1 MPSEL
6 PPPSATPNS
15 ASLPNTTL
23 RPDPERDEAS
33 DERRGVW
40 KSRDVARGA
49 LVVLGVWLAL
59 QLLWSANALVFV
71 VFLGVLFGVATAT
84 GVDVLERRGI
94 RRGIGSAIIV
104 FGSVGL
110 LGLTF
115 SMLAPTLVVQ
125 ARELQTALPEA
136 MGKAQELINKREFG
150 FLDPFL
156 RTPESDSAA
165 ATDSAAAKDSA
176 DSARTA
182 KAAPRPRPVAP
193 PTPKLDSQTLEAVQQ
208 ISRAIDDSLQARN
221 PRARSVDSGLFLPGR
236 PVLPSAQTGDSTA
249 SAPTASVLSEVS
261 PEQAA
266 AEALE
271 ARTRFLRDSL
281 RRVMQENV
289 AAAERRARQEIL
301 ESDAISGPRGPTR
314 GELLTRRMT
323 SGLAGSSGQLF
334 SLVTGTIVALG
345 SLVMVM
351 FLAIY
356 IGAEPKLYVR
366 WILSVVPAEHR
377 GHVGAVFEGIAMVLR
392 KWLVTQLVAMIV
404 IGVGST
410 VALLV
415 LDVRAPFA
423 LGFIAGLLEFVPT
436 VGPILAAIPAVAMGF
451 IDSPQKALA
460 VLITYWGI
468 QFVENNLLIPALMR
482 GEMDLPPAITLIA
495 QALMAVLFGFLG
507 LMVAVP
513 LTAAVLVPLRM
524 YATTQD
530 VRQRALLR
538 AQIEERD
545 TMAQDAA
552 MKST

>member
-6 PPPSATPNS
+6 PPPPATPNS
-15 ASLPNTTL
+15 ASPPAPSIL
-23 RPDPERDEAS
+23 PDPASEDAS

-40 KSRDVARGA
+40 KSGDVARGA
-49 LVVLGVWLAL
+49 LVVLAVWLAL

-115 SMLAPTLVVQ
+115 SALAPTLVLQ

-136 MGKAQELINKREFG
+136 LGKAQELINKREFG

-156 RTPESDSAA
+156 RPPESDSTAA
-165 ATDSAAAKDSA
+165 SDSAAAKDSA
-176 DSARTA
+176 DSANTPRP
-182 KAAPRPRPVAP
+182 AARPRPVTPP
-193 PTPKLDSQTLEAVQQ
+193 PTPRLDSQTLEAVQQ

-221 PRARSVDSGLFLPGR
+221 PRPRSVDSGLFLPGR
-236 PVLPSAQTGDSTA
+236 PVLPTALVDDSAA
-249 SAPTASVLSEVS
+249 NAPTASVLSEIS
-261 PEQAA
+261 PQQAA
-266 AEALE
+266 DEALE

-281 RRVMQENV
+281 RRVMQDNI
-289 AAAERRARQEIL
+289 AAAERRARQEVL
-301 ESDAISGPRGPTR
+301 ESGVIAGPREPTR
-314 GELLTRRMT
+314 GELLTRRVT
-323 SGLAGSSGQLF
+323 SGLAGSSRQLF
-334 SLVTGTIVALG
+334 SFVTGTVVALG
-345 SLVMVM
+345 SLVLVM

-392 KWLVTQLVAMIV
+392 KWLVTQLVAMVV
-404 IGVGST
+404 IGVVST

-460 VLITYWGI
+460 VLITYWVI

-482 GEMDLPPAITLIA
+482 GEMDLPPAITLVA

-524 YATTQD
+524 YAATQD

-538 AQIEERD
+538 EQIEKKA
-545 TMAQDAA
+545 TA
-552 MKST
+552 

>member
-6 PPPSATPNS
+6 PPPPAAPTP
-15 ASLPNTTL
+15 APPPPATTL
-23 RPDPERDEAS
+23 SDPDSEDTAQ
-33 DERRGVW
+33 ERRGVW
-40 KSRDVARGA
+40 KSGDVARGA
-49 LVVLGVWLAL
+49 LVVLAVWLGL

-84 GVDVLERRGI
+84 GVDVLERRGV

-110 LGLTF
+110 IGLTF
-115 SMLAPTLVVQ
+115 AMLAPTLVVQ

-156 RTPESDSAA
+156 RPPASDSTAA
-165 ATDSAAAKDSA
+165 SDSAAAKDSA
-176 DSARTA
+176 DSANTPRP
-182 KAAPRPRPVAP
+182 APRPRPVAP
-193 PTPKLDSQTLEAVQQ
+193 PTPRLDSQTLEAVQQ
-208 ISRAIDDSLQARN
+208 ISRAIDDSLQARTPR
-221 PRARSVDSGLFLPGR
+221 PRAVDSALFLPGR
-236 PVLPSAQTGDSTA
+236 PVLPSAIVADTA
-249 SAPTASVLSEVS
+249 EFAPTTSVLSEIS
-261 PEQAA
+261 PEKAA
-266 AEALE
+266 DEALE

-281 RRVMQENV
+281 RRVMQENIE
-289 AAAERRARQEIL
+289 AAERRARQEVL
-301 ESDAISGPRGPTR
+301 ESGVIAGPREPTR
-314 GELLTRRMT
+314 GELLTRRVT
-323 SGLAGSSGQLF
+323 TGLAGSSRQLF
-334 SLVTGTIVALG
+334 SFVTGTIVALG
-345 SLVMVM
+345 SLVLVM

-404 IGVGST
+404 IGVVST

-460 VLITYWGI
+460 VLITYWVI

-482 GEMDLPPAITLIA
+482 GEMDLPPAITLVA

-524 YATTQD
+524 YASTQD
-530 VRQRALLR
+530 IRQRALLR
-538 AQIEERD
+538 AQIEQK
-545 TMAQDAA
+545 ANA
-552 MKST
+552 